1 LQQSRIRP
9 QAKISRYH
17 NFQSQLLIFVGGD
30 SSCWCD
36 NSDDLHERGQPR
48 QPITVLIAVMNLP
61 TCSTEIGTSTMLYRL
76 RRFSCVVNSDLDR
89 LKL

>member
-1 LQQSRIRP
+1 
-9 QAKISRYH
+9 
-17 NFQSQLLIFVGGD
+17 
-30 SSCWCD
+30 
-36 NSDDLHERGQPR
+36 
-48 QPITVLIAVMNLP
+48 VLIAVMNLP